1 MRCFEVCVTLQD
13 TFLHHVEDGSIT
25 LLGATTENP
34 SFRLNSALLSR
45 CRVIVLS
52 KLESEEIETI
62 LRRALSRLTAVEEGE
77 EEKGR
82 VEKKGREEGKA
93 GVMVEREKRSSKE
106 REEEEGSKQ
115 QNENRAEQDLIGGDS
130 SR

>member
-1 MRCFEVCVTLQD
+1 MCLLPQD
-13 TFLHHVEDGSIT
+13 AFLHHVEDGSIT

-52 KLESEEIETI
+52 KLELDEIETI
-62 LRRALSRLTAVEEGE
+62 LRRALSRLQAVEEEGE
-77 EEKGR
+77 EEKGVEGKKTGGR
-82 VEKKGREEGKA
+82 VEGRRG
-93 GVMVEREKRSSKE
+93 SSEE
-106 REEEEGSKQ
+106 REERNG
-115 QNENRAEQDLIGGDS
+115 EQSEDKADS

>member
-1 MRCFEVCVTLQD
+1 MCLLPQD
-13 TFLHHVEDGSIT
+13 TFLQHVEDGSIT

-52 KLESEEIETI
+52 KLESDEIEAI
-62 LRRALSRLTAVEEGE
+62 LRRALDRLQAVEEGE
-77 EEKGR
+77 EEGR
-82 VEKKGREEGKA
+82 VEGEAVVRLEKGKG
-93 GVMVEREKRSSKE
+93 SSKE
-106 REEEEGSKQ
+106 REEGEEGEEGSEE
-115 QNENRAEQDLIGGDS
+115 QNEDRAES